1 MLWAAPL
8 VRRLTAL
15 GVRAM
20 SAAAAAGGGASF
32 RQPRSIPTFPA
43 YPAAPSPAHTPVAP
57 VADIAQ
63 GISGFQ
69 GSSVV
74 IVRRGEEF
82 WALGGLCP
90 HKQGELA
97 LGDLADIEDAVPSVL
112 CPRHRVKFPGG
123 LHISCAT
130 GAATCPKGTPGI
142 PVEASWRVPVYATSV
157 SGGWLFIQEQPG
169 GGSSAACAPKNSSCA
184 I

>member
-1 MLWAAPL
+1 
-8 VRRLTAL
+8 
-15 GVRAM
+15 M
-20 SAAAAAGGGASF
+20 SSSSAAAAGGATL
-32 RQPRSIPTFPA
+32 RQPQTIASYAA
-43 YPAAPSPAHTPVAP
+43 YPAAPSPAHTAVAP

-74 IVRRGEEF
+74 IVRRGEAF

-97 LGDLADIEDAVPSVL
+97 LGDLAEDIEDAGGAPSVL

-130 GAATCPKGTPGI
+130 GAASCPKGAPQV
-142 PVEASWRVPVYATSV
+142 PVEAGWRVPLYATSV
-157 SGGWLFIQEQPG
+157 AGGWLFIQEASAGRAPG
-169 GGSSAACAPKNSSCA
+169 GQGCGGDGKSSCA

>member
-1 MLWAAPL
+1 
-8 VRRLTAL
+8 
-15 GVRAM
+15 
-20 SAAAAAGGGASF
+20 
-32 RQPRSIPTFPA
+32 
-43 YPAAPSPAHTPVAP
+43 VAP

-74 IVRRGEEF
+74 IVRRGEAF

-130 GAATCPKGTPGI
+130 GAASCPKGTPSI
-142 PVEASWRVPVYATSV
+142 PVEASWRVPVYTTSV
-157 SGGWLFIQEQPG
+157 AGGWLFIQEASG
-169 GGSSAACAPKNSSCA
+169 GAAGAACGDGKNSCA